1 MARRLRS
8 PGGGMKGLS
17 VCRGISEN
25 PDKTAGVMVLTI
37 QGRLCIIVGF
47 ADDKSTK
54 RPNNRLV
61 SAGGESSG
69 GKKSKQV
76 VEVERKGATV

>member
-8 PGGGMKGLS
+8 PGGVLKGLS

-25 PDKTAGVMVLTI
+25 PDKTRGSMVLTI
-37 QGRLCIIVGF
+37 QRGLCIIVGF

-61 SAGGESSG
+61 SAGGES
-69 GKKSKQV
+69 GK
-76 VEVERKGATV
+76 RKKIKTSC